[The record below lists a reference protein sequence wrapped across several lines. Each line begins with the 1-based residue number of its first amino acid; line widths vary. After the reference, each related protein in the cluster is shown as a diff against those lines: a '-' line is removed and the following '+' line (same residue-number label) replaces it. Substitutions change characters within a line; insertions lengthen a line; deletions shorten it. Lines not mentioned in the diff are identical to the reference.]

1 MKIMTLQP
9 QSARHQRLG
18 HVVAGHRD
26 EQAAY
31 QRCPACTASELAAGA
46 MKLTSLPENLA
57 LLKSTQPPENSARA
71 KETVPSEN
79 LAQKGAR
86 SV

>member
-1 MKIMTLQP
+1 
-9 QSARHQRLG
+9 
-18 HVVAGHRD
+18 
-26 EQAAY
+26 
-31 QRCPACTASELAAGA
+31 
-46 MKLTSLPENLA
+46 LA